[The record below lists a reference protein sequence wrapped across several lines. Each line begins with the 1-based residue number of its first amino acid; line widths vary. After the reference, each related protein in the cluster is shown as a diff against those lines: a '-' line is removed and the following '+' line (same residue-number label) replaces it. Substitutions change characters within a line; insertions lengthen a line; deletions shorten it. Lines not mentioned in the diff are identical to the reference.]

1 MGVTAAA
8 RNAARERCSKPI
20 SGSTRDAHDEL
31 CGQIVAITGAAGGI
45 GQAICQR
52 FGEQGASIAAID
64 RNPSFRD
71 FAATLIKDGIA
82 AEAEVVD
89 VGDAGAVA
97 GAFQRLAR
105 RGVVEILVNNAGFSN
120 NATFAKTDP
129 ARWSEAVNG
138 NLNGAYNCAYAVL
151 PGMRARGGGVIV
163 NVGSVNALSALGDPA
178 YGAAKAGM
186 MSLTRSLALEYGR
199 YGVRVN
205 IVLPGTVRTP
215 LWNKRAK
222 KDPKVLATLERWYP
236 LGRIVEP
243 IDVARAVVFL
253 ASDESS
259 AITGAA
265 LPVDCGLTAGNI
277 VMARELTLEDF

>member
-1 MGVTAAA
+1 VAIDGGKAAGIFG
-8 RNAARERCSKPI
+8 RLAANGERKMSFAGK
-20 SGSTRDAHDEL
+20 
-31 CGQIVAITGAAGGI
+31 IVAVTGAAGGI
-45 GQAICQR
+45 GRAICQR
-52 FGEQGASIAAID
+52 FGEAGASIAAID
-64 RNPSFRD
+64 RNPLVHD
-71 FAATLIKDGIA
+71 LAAALVRDGIA

-89 VGDAGAVA
+89 VGDPGAVA

-105 RGVVEILVNNAGFSN
+105 RGVLEVLINNAGFSN